1 MMLQP
6 SSMANIGHCKI
17 LPQQICRWAHRLE
30 VPFLAKKIVKIEV
43 TFLREPVRNRMV
55 TRDVAALSNCT
66 HIFTIFVVNKDAT
79 NTDKRQRAVW
89 NLRCECHSLGETMKN
104 GFGNWYCNRL

>member
-17 LPQQICRWAHRLE
+17 LPQQICLWAHRLE
-30 VPFLAKKIVKIEV
+30 VPFWPKKIVKIEV

-55 TRDVAALSNCT
+55 TRAWPSFSPCRRPKYHRWGHLP
-66 HIFTIFVVNKDAT
+66 I
-79 NTDKRQRAVW
+79 
-89 NLRCECHSLGETMKN
+89 N
-104 GFGNWYCNRL
+104 GG